1 MNNYEKIKQMTI
13 EEMAEHFLNIRNTCI
28 TCVAFLETCNGD
40 SENDCIDNIKQW
52 LLQEVEEWNLEQL
65 KN

>member
-1 MNNYEKIKQMTI
+1 MNNFEKIKNMTV
-13 EEMAEHFLNIRNTCI
+13 EEMAEHYLNIRNTCI

-52 LLQEVEEWNLEQL
+52 LLQEVENE
-65 KN
+65 